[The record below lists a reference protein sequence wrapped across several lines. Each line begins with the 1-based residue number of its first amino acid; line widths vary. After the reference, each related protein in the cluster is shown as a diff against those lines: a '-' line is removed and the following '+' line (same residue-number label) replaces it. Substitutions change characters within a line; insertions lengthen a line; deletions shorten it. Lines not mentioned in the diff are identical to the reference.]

1 MTDRLL
7 LRLATALLL
16 GGLLL
21 TFVVGAFH
29 PDKGD
34 ANDHASAFTHYANSD
49 AWTAVHLGQFVSM
62 AIAIGGLIALFFA
75 LGIRSG
81 PSLWLN
87 RLGVVAAGVA
97 LAAYAVLQA
106 VDGVALKQSVDAWLA
121 ASPADAPIRFASAEA
136 IRWLEWGMRS
146 YFSFLL
152 GLAFVMFGL
161 GLVRS
166 ARVPRPIGLLM
177 ALTGLAYIAQ
187 GWVVG
192 SEGFSASNSLPT
204 LVGYGVWLV
213 WGIWFLFLAWQPA
226 RAVHWAET

>member
-1 MTDRLL
+1 MTDRRL
-7 LRLATALLL
+7 LRLATTLLL

-21 TFVVGAFH
+21 TFLVGAFH
-29 PDKGD
+29 SDKGD
-34 ANDHASAFTHYANSD
+34 PNDHVSAFTHYASSD

-62 AIAIGGLIALFFA
+62 SIAIGGLIVLFFA
-75 LGIRSG
+75 LGVRSG

-87 RLGVVAAGVA
+87 RLGVVAAVVA

-121 ASPADAPIRFASAEA
+121 APPSDAPARFATAEA

-146 YFSFLL
+146 YFSFML
-152 GLAFVMFGL
+152 GLAFAMFGV

-177 ALTGLAYIAQ
+177 AVTGLAYITQ

-192 SEGFSASNSLPT
+192 SEGFSESNSMPT
-204 LVGYGVWLV
+204 LAGYGLWLV
-213 WGIWFLFLAWQPA
+213 WGIWFQVLAWQPA
-226 RAVHWAET
+226 KAVNSTEK